1 MKKVKLEISGL
12 SYSQTQAG
20 AYALVLG
27 EVDGNRTLPI
37 IIGGFEAQA
46 IALELE
52 KMKPSRP
59 LTHDLFKTF
68 ADSFAIKV
76 KEVIIHSLKEGVF
89 HSKMVCKKGDEEVEI
104 DTRTSDAIAL
114 AVRFNCDIYTYEE
127 ILSSSGIVLSEEE
140 MTPPPSAK
148 EKEEV
153 VLEEKTE
160 DITKLSIKELNSE
173 LKSALEKEDYE
184 RAAALRDKINM
195 FKNK

>member
-1 MKKVKLEISGL
+1 MKKIKLEISGL

-27 EVDGNRTLPI
+27 EVNGNRTLPI

-68 ADSFAIKV
+68 ADSFQIKV
-76 KEVIIHSLKEGVF
+76 SEVIIHSLKEGVF
-89 HSKMVCKKGDEEVEI
+89 HSKMKCKKGDEEVEI

-114 AVRFNCDIYTYEE
+114 AVRFNCNIYTYED
-127 ILSSSGIVLSEEE
+127 ILSASGIVLNEDDLTESPDTNFKENPIIEDSSENI
-140 MTPPPSAK
+140 S
-148 EKEEV
+148 
-153 VLEEKTE
+153 
-160 DITKLSIKELNSE
+160 KLSVKELEKE

-184 RAAALRDKINM
+184 RAAALRDKITM
-195 FKNK
+195 FKEK

>member
-1 MKKVKLEISGL
+1 MKKIKLEISGL

-27 EVDGNRTLPI
+27 EIRGNRTLPI

-68 ADSFAIKV
+68 ADSFEIKI

-89 HSKMVCKKGDEEVEI
+89 HAKMICVKDENEIEI

-114 AVRFNCDIYTYEE
+114 AVRFNCSIYTYEE
-127 ILSSSGIVLSEEE
+127 ILSSSGIVLSEDEIGDSPIE
-140 MTPPPSAK
+140 V
-148 EKEEV
+148 KEEV
-153 VLEEKTE
+153 PIEEASE
-160 DITKLSIKELNSE
+160 DITKLSIKELKSE
-173 LKSALEKEDYE
+173 LNSALEKEDYE

-195 FKNK
+195 FKDK

>member
-1 MKKVKLEISGL
+1 MKKIKLEISGL

-27 EVDGNRTLPI
+27 EVNGNRTLPI

-68 ADSFAIKV
+68 ADSFAIKIQ
-76 KEVIIHSLKEGVF
+76 EVIIHSLKEGVF
-89 HSKMVCKKGDEEVEI
+89 HSKMVCKKGDEEIEI

-114 AVRFNCDIYTYEE
+114 AVRFNCNIYTYEE
-127 ILSSSGIVLSEEE
+127 ILASSGIVLSEEE
-140 MTPPPSAK
+140 LTAPPSTRSK
-148 EKEEV
+148 GEVIIEES
-153 VLEEKTE
+153 TE
-160 DITKLSIKELNSE
+160 DITKLSLKELKSE

-184 RAAALRDKINM
+184 RAAAIRDKINM
-195 FKNK
+195 FKKK